1 MNYLCKMGAREKYLG
16 VNSITFNKR
25 FKDDND
31 CYEYISL
38 IKWED
43 GFVCRKCNYEKY
55 YKGKKPFSR
64 RCLRC
69 KYDESPTANTMFEK
83 LKFSILIA
91 FHIAFKISTKKKGM
105 SSLELSNEFE
115 LRQKTCWAFKQK
127 LQEVMKSSL
136 KSPLAGVVHVDEF
149 VVGGPE
155 EGKKGR
161 SKGLK
166 KLIVLAIEILEDGVG
181 RAYAEVIEHSSA
193 KELGSF
199 LTRYV
204 SKEAVI
210 ITDKWKG
217 YGPLKKEFLKLKQIA
232 SEDGKNFKE
241 LHIHIMNIKG
251 WLRGIHHH
259 CSKEHMQNYLD
270 EYHFRYNRRSN
281 MGTIFDVLIRKMVN
295 YKKISIK

>member
-1 MNYLCKMGAREKYLG
+1 MKDRDIFKG
-16 VNSITFNKR
+16 VNSINFYQR
-25 FKDDND
+25 FKDEND
-31 CYEYISL
+31 CLFYVSE
-38 IKWED
+38 IKWKD
-43 GFVCRKCNYEKY
+43 GFRCVRCNNDKFCE
-55 YKGKKPFSR
+55 GKKTHNR
-64 RCLRC
+64 RCTRC
-69 KYDESPTANTMFEK
+69 RFDESPTSGTMFEK

-115 LRQKTCWAFKQK
+115 LRQKTCWSFKQK
-127 LQEVMKSSL
+127 LQQVMQSSL
-136 KSPLAGVVHVDEF
+136 NSPLTGLVHVDEF
-149 VVGGPE
+149 VVGGAE

-181 RAYAEVIEHSSA
+181 RAYAEVIEHSLA

-199 LTRYV
+199 LRKYV
-204 SKEAVI
+204 SKEAEI

-217 YGPLKKEFLKLKQIA
+217 YTPLKKDFVKLKQVA
-232 SEDGKNFKE
+232 SDDGKNFKE

-281 MGTIFDVLIRKMVN
+281 MDTIFDVLIKRMVKN
-295 YKKISIK
+295 NKISIKSSAT

>member
-1 MNYLCKMGAREKYLG
+1 MIAREKFTG
-16 VNSITFNKR
+16 VNSITFNKK

-31 CYEYISL
+31 CYEYLSL

-43 GFVCRKCNYEKY
+43 GFICRKCNYGKY
-55 YKGKKPFSR
+55 CNGKKPFAR
-64 RCLRC
+64 RCLKC
-69 KYDESPTANTMFEK
+69 KYDESPTVNTMFEK

-115 LRQKTCWAFKQK
+115 LRQKTCWSFKQK
-127 LQEVMKSSL
+127 VQEAMKSSL
-136 KSPLAGVVHVDEF
+136 TSPLTGTVHADEF
-149 VVGGPE
+149 VIGGPE

-166 KLIVLAIEILEDGVG
+166 KLIVLAIEILDDGVG
-181 RAYAEVIEHSSA
+181 RAYAELIENSSA
-193 KELGSF
+193 KELGNF
-199 LTRYV
+199 LTKYV
-204 SKEAVI
+204 SKDAELV
-210 ITDKWKG
+210 TDKWRG
-217 YGPLKKEFLKLKQIA
+217 YMPLKKEFLKLKQVA

-281 MGTIFDVLIRKMVN
+281 MRTIFDVLIRKMVF
-295 YKKISIK
+295 SR